1 MILIKSKSFELSSNV
16 VYKWIKYLKHD
27 VIRINRWDFN
37 QNNIL
42 IKKHTNKEIHI
53 EYNRTSLSSIDR
65 FWYRR
70 ESTNYPTFIIPKK
83 ITNGHE
89 INKHII
95 NEIDFIKEVFYNSLI
110 NKDKNSLSKPWKGN
124 LNKITT
130 ICSAE
135 SVGLSIPEFVITN
148 EKIHLNDFFKRRK
161 QIVVKPISNVVTVKA
176 NGESLFPYT
185 KILLNDD
192 LKNIPNFFFP
202 SLFQEY
208 IEKKL
213 EIRTFFMDGQ
223 FFSMAMFTQQDSKTT
238 IDFRNYNFK
247 SPIRTVP
254 FKLPEIVE
262 NKLIALFELLN
273 LKSVSIDIIL
283 SKKNEYVFL
292 EINPVGQFGMV
303 SYPCN
308 YYLEKKIANKLINE

>member
-1 MILIKSKSFELSSNV
+1 M
-16 VYKWIKYLKHD
+16 
-27 VIRINRWDFN
+27 
-37 QNNIL
+37 
-42 IKKHTNKEIHI
+42 
-53 EYNRTSLSSIDR
+53 
-65 FWYRR
+65 
-70 ESTNYPTFIIPKK
+70 K
-83 ITNGHE
+83 I
-89 INKHII
+89 
-95 NEIDFIKEVFYNSLI
+95 Y
-110 NKDKNSLSKPWKGN
+110 
-124 LNKITT
+124 
-130 ICSAE
+130 
-135 SVGLSIPEFVITN
+135 
-148 EKIHLNDFFKRRK
+148 
-161 QIVVKPISNVVTVKA
+161 
-176 NGESLFPYT
+176 
-185 KILLNDD
+185 DD

-273 LKSVSIDIIL
+273 LKSGSIDIIL

>member
-273 LKSVSIDIIL
+273 LKSGSIDIIL

>member
-1 MILIKSKSFELSSNV
+1 M
-16 VYKWIKYLKHD
+16 
-27 VIRINRWDFN
+27 
-37 QNNIL
+37 
-42 IKKHTNKEIHI
+42 
-53 EYNRTSLSSIDR
+53 
-65 FWYRR
+65 
-70 ESTNYPTFIIPKK
+70 
-83 ITNGHE
+83 
-89 INKHII
+89 
-95 NEIDFIKEVFYNSLI
+95 FYNSLI

-273 LKSVSIDIIL
+273 LKSGSIDIIL
-283 SKKNEYVFL
+283 S
-292 EINPVGQFGMV
+292 Q
-303 SYPCN
+303 
-308 YYLEKKIANKLINE
+308 